1 MNVRSET
8 PDREAVEDRTSR
20 TFGSR
25 FSLEG
30 GSADHLFRSSLKS
43 NESTAAIRSSLND
56 NRRVQAPSGNNSNG
70 TGVIENG
77 IDLIR
82 GSDLNRALG
91 FIGMEREPTVGTCAI
106 CGR

>member
-1 MNVRSET
+1 MNVRSEI

-43 NESTAAIRSSLND
+43 NKSTAAIRSALSD
-56 NRRVQAPSGNNSNG
+56 NRRVQAPSRTHSNG

-77 IDLIR
+77 IDPIRASGLHNALEFTLI
-82 GSDLNRALG
+82 GL
-91 FIGMEREPTVGTCAI
+91 EPTVGACAH
-106 CGR
+106 C